1 MKYLPK
7 SKWKKAGLILL
18 FLFGLFQFYPRPEKN
33 ISSVEAKNSIEKLF
47 PLPDSVLAILKSA
60 CYDCHSNNTRYPW
73 YSNIQPVAL
82 ILNKHIVDGKKELNF
97 DEFGSYTKRRQNSKL
112 KSIVNQVEDGEMP
125 LTSYK
130 LLHSEARL
138 TKIQKNRII
147 DYIKH
152 IIEYYPQS

>member
-33 ISSVEAKNSIEKLF
+33 ISSVETKERIEKLYNV
-47 PLPDSVLAILKSA
+47 PDSVMVILKSA

-82 ILNKHIVDGKKELNF
+82 FLNMHIVDGKKELNF
-97 DEFGSYTKRRQNSKL
+97 DEFGSYSTRRQQSKL
-112 KSIVNQVEDGEMP
+112 KAIASQVRDREMP
-125 LTSYK
+125 LRSYSIMHK
-130 LLHSEARL
+130 NARL
-138 TKIQKNRII
+138 TSGER
-147 DYIKH
+147 DYI
-152 IIEYYPQS
+152 ITYFLQ

>member
-47 PLPDSVLAILKSA
+47 PIPDSVLTILKTA

-82 ILNKHIVDGKKELNF
+82 FLNKHIIEGKKELNF
-97 DEFGSYTKRRQNSKL
+97 DEFGAYSTRRQQSKL
-112 KSIVNQVEDGEMP
+112 KAIASQVKDGDMP
-125 LTSYK
+125 LSSYSI
-130 LLHSEARL
+130 LHKNSRL
-138 TKIQKNRII
+138 TSWER
-147 DYIKH
+147 DYIITYFLQK
-152 IIEYYPQS
+152 IKEFK

>member
-18 FLFGLFQFYPRPEKN
+18 FLFGLFQFYARPEKN

-47 PLPDSVLAILKSA
+47 PIPDSVLTILKTA

-82 ILNKHIVDGKKELNF
+82 FLNKHIVEGKKELNF
-97 DEFGSYTKRRQNSKL
+97 DEFGTYTGRRQQSKL
-112 KSIVNQVEDGEMP
+112 KAIASQVKNGDMP
-125 LTSYK
+125 FSSYK
-130 LLHSEARL
+130 AMHKEARL
-138 TKIQKNRII
+138 SDEERNLVTNWFRNQLDSLNR
-147 DYIKH
+147 
-152 IIEYYPQS
+152 

>member
-47 PLPDSVLAILKSA
+47 PIPDSVLTILKSA

-82 ILNKHIVDGKKELNF
+82 FLNKHIVEGKKELNF
-97 DEFGSYTKRRQNSKL
+97 DEFGNYTERRQQSKL
-112 KSIVNQVEDGEMP
+112 KAIAYQVRDGEMP
-125 LTSYK
+125 LYSYK
-130 LLHSEARL
+130 LMQSEARL
-138 TKIQKNRII
+138 QKRDIQIIINWINYETKK
-147 DYIKH
+147 
-152 IIEYYPQS
+152 

>member
-47 PLPDSVLAILKSA
+47 PIPDSVLTILKSA

-82 ILNKHIVDGKKELNF
+82 FLNKHIVEGKKELNF
-97 DEFGSYTKRRQNSKL
+97 DEFGNYTERRQQSKL
-112 KSIVNQVEDGEMP
+112 KAIAYQVRDGEMP
-125 LTSYK
+125 LYSYK
-130 LLHSEARL
+130 LMQSEARL
-138 TKIQKNRII
+138 QKRDIQIISNWINYETKK
-147 DYIKH
+147 
-152 IIEYYPQS
+152 

>member
-33 ISSVEAKNSIEKLF
+33 ISPVEAKNSIEKLF
-47 PLPDSVLAILKSA
+47 PIPDSVLTILKTA

-82 ILNKHIVDGKKELNF
+82 FLNKHIVEGKKELNF
-97 DEFGSYTKRRQNSKL
+97 DEFGNYTERRQQSKL
-112 KSIVNQVEDGEMP
+112 KAIAYQVRDGEMP
-125 LTSYK
+125 LYSYK
-130 LLHSEARL
+130 LMQSEARL
-138 TKIQKNRII
+138 QKRDIQIIINWINYETKK
-147 DYIKH
+147 
-152 IIEYYPQS
+152 